1 LATDFSWPAMS
12 FLIVDPPMD
21 GFLLCEVS
29 DYVLMNILLLHV
41 SFRDNLFSVIYKTMS
56 AV

>member
-1 LATDFSWPAMS
+1 MS

-41 SFRDNLFSVIYKTMS
+41 SFGDNLFSVIYKTMS